1 MKNKSKFYI
10 KFSIYL
16 LILISL
22 FSNLLDLGAVN
33 ANTSQISEI
42 INPPPVFVRHDETG
56 YASFIGADMSGGV
69 RIYNTDFT
77 GANLTDANLSG
88 AGTFDPNDGSAFKAA
103 DVLTKVFGISSL
115 SPAFETS
122 SSFNDLIDECLNL
135 AGILLHKGNTFAVRC
150 KRVGSHNYSSD
161 DVRKE
166 IGKYILD
173 N

>member
-56 YASFIGADMSGGV
+56 YASFIGA
-69 RIYNTDFT
+69 
-77 GANLTDANLSG
+77 
-88 AGTFDPNDGSAFKAA
+88 
-103 DVLTKVFGISSL
+103 
-115 SPAFETS
+115 E
-122 SSFNDLIDECLNL
+122 E
-135 AGILLHKGNTFAVRC
+135 GNPIELWQPPEA
-150 KRVGSHNYSSD
+150 
-161 DVRKE
+161 
-166 IGKYILD
+166 
-173 N
+173 